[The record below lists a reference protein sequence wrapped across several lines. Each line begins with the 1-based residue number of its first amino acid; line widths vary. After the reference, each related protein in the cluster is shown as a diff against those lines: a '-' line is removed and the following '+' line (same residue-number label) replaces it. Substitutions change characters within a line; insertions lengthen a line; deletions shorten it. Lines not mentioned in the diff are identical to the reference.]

1 MRLDTMKQKQRVTE
15 KVIRKV
21 TEEIIKSFQPQKII
35 LFGSLVWSEPRVD
48 SDLDLFIIKD
58 IDLRRDERS
67 VLISRLFPYRD
78 FPLDVLVYTPK
89 EVELSL
95 ARKNSFIHEILTKG
109 KVRYDRESK
118 LSRLV

>member
-1 MRLDTMKQKQRVTE
+1 MEQKRRVTE

-21 TEEIIKSFQPQKII
+21 TDEIVKSFQPQKII

-89 EVELSL
+89 EVEQSL
-95 ARKNSFIHEILTKG
+95 ARKNSFIHEIFTKG
-109 KVRYDRESK
+109 KVLYDRESK
-118 LSRLV
+118 LLNSEF